1 MDGRFLAFVTVSAL
15 LIMVPGPDMALV
27 ARNAFRGGWGDT
39 WPTALGIGV
48 GTLGWGIAAALGI
61 AALLAASA
69 VAFTA
74 VKLAGALYLLYL
86 GFHSLR
92 AGLTRASKSEISTS
106 TPTSLARR
114 RLAFQQGVLGNLL
127 NPKAA
132 VIFVTIIPQFIRHGD
147 PPLRLI
153 LMLLIFEVMIVGW
166 LSLYGYLLSRA
177 GQSRFGLRLRRALQ
191 TVSGFVLMAFAIR
204 LATERR

>member
-15 LIMVPGPDMALV
+15 LIMAPGPDMALV
-27 ARNAFRGGWGDT
+27 ARNALRGGWSNA
-39 WPTALGIGV
+39 WPTALGV
-48 GTLGWGIAAALGI
+48 GAGTIGWGMAAVLGV

-69 VAFTA
+69 TAFTA

-86 GFHSLR
+86 GLHSLR
-92 AGLTRASKSEISTS
+92 AGLTRSSEVATNGLASPS
-106 TPTSLARR
+106 TPRR
-114 RLAFQQGVLGNLL
+114 RVAFQQGILGNLL

-132 VIFVTIIPQFIRHGD
+132 VIFVTVIPQFIRHGD
-147 PPLRLI
+147 PAIRLA
-153 LMLLIFEVMIVGW
+153 LMLLVFEVMIVGW

-177 GQSRFGLRLRRALQ
+177 GESRFGMKLRRALQ
-191 TVSGFVLMAFAIR
+191 TVSGFVLMAFAVR